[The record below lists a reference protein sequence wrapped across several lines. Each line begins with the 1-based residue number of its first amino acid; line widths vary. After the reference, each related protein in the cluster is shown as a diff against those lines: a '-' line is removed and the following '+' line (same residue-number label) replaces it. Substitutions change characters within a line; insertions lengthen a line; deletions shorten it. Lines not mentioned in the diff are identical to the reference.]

1 MVFSSPIFLFI
12 FLPLTLGLYYL
23 LPRAAKN
30 VFLLL
35 ASLVFYAWG
44 EVFFV
49 LVMLASISFNYLFGR
64 LIGGSASARSKALA
78 LTAGITVNLGLLAY
92 FKYANFIV
100 ENLGQAGLVSIEGWT
115 PVHLP
120 LGISFFTF
128 QAMSY
133 LVDVYRGENRAQH
146 NPVNVALYIALF
158 PQLIAGPIVRYHDI
172 ATQIRDRVINLLMV
186 NSGIQRFIYGLAKK
200 VLIANPL
207 GLVAD
212 QIFALSGGD
221 LSTGVAWLGLACYT
235 LQIYFDFSGY
245 SDMAIG
251 LGRMLGFRFL
261 ENFNYPYISTS
272 IKEFWRRW
280 HISLSSW
287 FRDYL
292 YIPLGGNR
300 KGSLRTYANLLIV
313 FCLCGLWHGASWTF
327 LVWGVFHGAFL
338 ALERT
343 RFGTL
348 LEMMPVLMRHGY
360 TLLVVMAGWVFF
372 RTESMGEAL
381 QFFHALAGLS
391 ATAGGEH
398 SLTHFLDIKVAFLV
412 ITGVVLATPVFAR
425 INGFFLKRSRNQNA
439 EFSGPGAVVYSLA
452 NVLLLLSLFLLSLT
466 AIASNA
472 YNPFIYFRF

>member
-1 MVFSSPIFLFI
+1 MVFSSPIFLFV

-23 LPRAAKN
+23 LPRPVKN
-30 VFLLL
+30 GFLLA

-44 EVFFV
+44 EIYFV
-49 LVMLASISFNYLFGR
+49 LVMLASISFNYMFGR
-64 LIGGSASARSKALA
+64 LLGEDTPPGRRRLFLA
-78 LTAGITVNLGLLAY
+78 AGITANVALLAY

-100 ENLGQAGLVSIEGWT
+100 ENLTELGLLGNIEWS

-133 LVDVYRGENRAQH
+133 LVDVYRHENRAQK
-146 NPVNVALYIALF
+146 NFLNVALYIALF

-172 ATQIRDRVINLLMV
+172 AMQIRERATSLLLV
-186 NSGIQRFIYGLAKK
+186 NSGLQRFIYGLAKK

-212 QIFALSGGD
+212 QVFALSGGD
-221 LSTGVAWLGLACYT
+221 LSTGVAWLGIICYT

-261 ENFNYPYISTS
+261 ENFNYPYVSKS
-272 IKEFWRRW
+272 IREFWRRW

-300 KGSLRTYANLLIV
+300 LGAARTYLNLLIV
-313 FCLCGLWHGASWTF
+313 FSLCGLWHGASWTF
-327 LVWGVFHGAFL
+327 LTWGLFHGGFL
-338 ALERT
+338 VLERSPFGRLLD
-343 RFGTL
+343 RFPAAL
-348 LEMMPVLMRHGY
+348 QHLY

-372 RTESMGEAL
+372 RTESMADAM
-381 QFFHALAGLS
+381 QFFSALAGFSSVTGSEHELS
-391 ATAGGEH
+391 Q
-398 SLTHFLDIKVAFLV
+398 FLDIKVLTV
-412 ITGVVLATPVFAR
+412 ILAGVVLATPLASKINNDLLKAARNREGVF
-425 INGFFLKRSRNQNA
+425 IGFKSA
-439 EFSGPGAVVYSLA
+439 VYASG
-452 NVLLLLSLFLLSLT
+452 NVLLLTGLFMLSLM
-466 AIASNA
+466 AIAANA

>member
-1 MVFSSPIFLFI
+1 MVFSSPIFLFV

-23 LPRAAKN
+23 LPRSAKN
-30 VFLLL
+30 GFLLL

-44 EVFFV
+44 EIFFV
-49 LVMLASISFNYLFGR
+49 LVMLASLAFNYIFGR
-64 LIGGSASARSKALA
+64 LIG
-78 LTAGITVNLGLLAY
+78 TAEPSRKRGYLVAGVVANLSLLAY

-100 ENLGQAGLVSIEGWT
+100 DNLQQLGWLAGVDWSD
-115 PVHLP
+115 VHLP

-133 LVDVYRGENRAQH
+133 LVDVYRGENRAQKSLF
-146 NPVNVALYIALF
+146 NVALYIALF

-172 ATQIRDRVINLLMV
+172 ARQIRKRTIDLLLV
-186 NSGIQRFIYGLAKK
+186 NSGLQRFVYGLAKK

-212 QIFALSGGD
+212 EVFALSGGD
-221 LSTGVAWLGLACYT
+221 LTTGTAWLGIACYT

-261 ENFNYPYISTS
+261 ENFNYPYVSRS

-300 KGSLRTYANLLIV
+300 VGGLRTYLNLLIV
-313 FCLCGLWHGASWTF
+313 FCLCGLWHGASWSFVIWGMVHGFF
-327 LVWGVFHGAFL
+327 LVA
-338 ALERT
+338 ERLGGDKMID
-343 RFGTL
+343 RVWK
-348 LEMMPVLMRHGY
+348 PIRHLY
-360 TLLVVMAGWVFF
+360 TLFVVVMAWVLF
-372 RTESMGEAL
+372 RSSDITYAWGYYKAMFGFGNSESGVYEYFKYL
-381 QFFHALAGLS
+381 NN
-391 ATAGGEH
+391 E
-398 SLTHFLDIKVAFLV
+398 FLL
-412 ITGVVLATPVFAR
+412 
-425 INGFFLKRSRNQNA
+425 
-439 EFSGPGAVVYSLA
+439 
-452 NVLLLLSLFLLSLT
+452 VLLLGIVASTPLFVYVGNRL
-466 AIASNA
+466 
-472 YNPFIYFRF
+472 

>member
-1 MVFSSPIFLFI
+1 MVFSSPIFLFV
-12 FLPLTLGLYYL
+12 FLPLTLALYYV

-30 VFLLL
+30 GFLLF

-44 EVFFV
+44 EIFFV
-49 LVMLASISFNYLFGR
+49 LVMLASISFNYIFGR
-64 LIGGSASARSKALA
+64 LIGGAGPGRKKGFLA
-78 LTAGITVNLGLLAY
+78 AGVAANLSLLAY

-100 ENLGQAGLVSIEGWT
+100 DNLQQLGWLAGVEWSE
-115 PVHLP
+115 VHLP

-133 LVDVYRGENRAQH
+133 LVDVYRGENKAQKSL
-146 NPVNVALYIALF
+146 VNVALYIALF

-172 ATQIRDRVINLLMV
+172 ARQIRDRTIDLLLV
-186 NSGIQRFIYGLAKK
+186 NSGLQRFVYGLAKK

-212 QIFALSGGD
+212 EIFALSGGD
-221 LSTGVAWLGLACYT
+221 LSTGTAWLGIACYT

-261 ENFNYPYISTS
+261 ENFNYPYVSRS

-300 KGSLRTYANLLIV
+300 VGGLRTYFNLLIV

-327 LVWGVFHGAFL
+327 LTWGLFHGAFL
-338 ALERT
+338 VLERT
-343 RFGTL
+343 PFGRILGTL
-348 LEMMPVLMRHGY
+348 PSVLRHLY

-372 RTESMGEAL
+372 RTESMGEAM
-381 QFFHALAGLS
+381 QFFSALAGMS
-391 ATAGGEH
+391 IADGQAPAV
-398 SLTHFLDIKVAFLV
+398 SQFLNLKVTILLV
-412 ITGVVLATPVFAR
+412 VGTLLATP
-425 INGFFLKRSRNQNA
+425 LSSRLNA
-439 EFSGPGAVVYSLA
+439 ILLRWTRAGDPEVIGPGPVAYA
-452 NVLLLLSLFLLSLT
+452 TGNVILLTTLFILSLM
-466 AIASNA
+466 AIGANA

>member
-1 MVFSSPIFLFI
+1 MVFSSPIFLFV

-23 LPRAAKN
+23 LPRSAKN
-30 VFLLL
+30 GFLLL

-44 EVFFV
+44 EIFFV
-49 LVMLASISFNYLFGR
+49 LVMLASIAFNYIFGR
-64 LIGGSASARSKALA
+64 LIG
-78 LTAGITVNLGLLAY
+78 TAEPSRKRGYLVAGVVANLSLLAY

-100 ENLGQAGLVSIEGWT
+100 DNLQQLGWLAGVDWSD
-115 PVHLP
+115 VHLP

-133 LVDVYRGENRAQH
+133 LVDVYRGENRAQKSL
-146 NPVNVALYIALF
+146 VNVALYIALF

-172 ATQIRDRVINLLMV
+172 ARQIRKRTIDLLLV
-186 NSGIQRFIYGLAKK
+186 NSGLQRFVYGLAKK

-212 QIFALSGGD
+212 EVFALSGGD
-221 LSTGVAWLGLACYT
+221 LTTGTAWLGIACYT

-261 ENFNYPYISTS
+261 ENFNYPYVSRS

-300 KGSLRTYANLLIV
+300 VGGLRTYLNLLIV

-327 LVWGVFHGAFL
+327 LTWGLFHGAFL
-338 ALERT
+338 VLERT
-343 RFGTL
+343 PFGR
-348 LEMMPVLMRHGY
+348 VLGMLPSVFRHLY

-372 RTESMGEAL
+372 RTESMGEAM
-381 QFFHALAGLS
+381 QFFSALAGMS
-391 ATAGGEH
+391 IADSQAPPV
-398 SLTHFLDIKVAFLV
+398 SQFLNIKVAGLLLAGA
-412 ITGVVLATPVFAR
+412 ILATPLAAR
-425 INGFFLKRSRNQNA
+425 INTALLRWTGAA
-439 EFSGPGAVVYSLA
+439 EPRLSGPGGVAYAIGNVAVLT
-452 NVLLLLSLFLLSLT
+452 SLFLLSLT
-466 AIASNA
+466 AIGANA

>member
-1 MVFSSPIFLFI
+1 MVFSSPIFLFV

-23 LPRAAKN
+23 LPRSAKN

-44 EVFFV
+44 EIFFV
-49 LVMLASISFNYLFGR
+49 LVMLASIAFNFLFGW
-64 LIGGSASARSKALA
+64 LIGAANPGGRKKWALA
-78 LTAGITVNLGLLAY
+78 AGVTANLCLLGY
-92 FKYANFIV
+92 FKYANFVV
-100 ENLGQAGLVSIEGWT
+100 ENLAGAGLVDASGWN

-133 LVDVYRGENRAQH
+133 LIDVYRGENRAQH
-146 NPVNVALYIALF
+146 NLVNVALYIALF

-172 ATQIRDRVINLLMV
+172 ASQIRDRTISLLLV
-186 NSGIQRFIYGLAKK
+186 NSGVQRFIYGLAKK

-207 GLVAD
+207 GLAAD
-212 QIFALSGGD
+212 QVFALSGGD
-221 LSTGVAWLGLACYT
+221 LTTATAWLGLVCYT

-261 ENFNYPYISTS
+261 ENFNYPYISKS

-300 KGSLRTYANLLIV
+300 EGPNRTYFNLLIV

-327 LVWGVFHGAFL
+327 LLWGGFHGAFL
-338 ALERT
+338 VLERT
-343 RFGTL
+343 RFGHWI
-348 LEMMPVLMRHGY
+348 EAMPSVLRHLY

-372 RTESMGEAL
+372 RTESMEAAT
-381 QFFHALAGLS
+381 QYFAALAGFAQAS
-391 ATAGGEH
+391 GGEGAV
-398 SLTHFLDIKVAFLV
+398 SNFLDVKLALIVVVGA
-412 ITGVVLATPVFAR
+412 VLATPVSAR
-425 INGFFLKRSRNQNA
+425 LNGWLLARARAGRAVF
-439 EFSGPGAVVYSLA
+439 EGPTAAVYSVA
-452 NVLLLLSLFLLSLT
+452 NVAVLLSLFLLSLT
-466 AIASNA
+466 AIAADA

>member
-1 MVFSSPIFLFI
+1 MVFSSPIFLFV

-23 LPRAAKN
+23 LPRKAKN
-30 VFLLL
+30 GFLLA

-44 EVFFV
+44 ELFFV
-49 LVMLASISFNYLFGR
+49 LVMLASISFNYVFGR
-64 LIGGSASARSKALA
+64 LIGSATGAGHRKIALA
-78 LTAGITVNLGLLAY
+78 AGIAANLGLLAY

-100 ENLGQAGLVSIEGWT
+100 ENLGQAGLLDASGWT
-115 PVHLP
+115 TVHLP

-133 LVDVYRGENRAQH
+133 LVDVYRGENQAQRSL
-146 NPVNVALYIALF
+146 VNVALYIALF

-172 ATQIRDRVINLLMV
+172 ASQIRDRVISLLLI

-212 QIFALSGGD
+212 QVFAISGGD
-221 LSTGVAWLGLACYT
+221 LSTGTAWLGLVCYT

-261 ENFNYPYISTS
+261 ENFNYPYISRS

-292 YIPLGGNR
+292 YIPLGGNK
-300 KGSLRTYANLLIV
+300 KGRLRTYQNLLIV

-327 LVWGVFHGAFL
+327 LVWGLFHGVFL
-338 ALERT
+338 ILERT
-343 RFGTL
+343 RFGAV
-348 LEMMPVLMRHGY
+348 LERLPHPARHAY

-372 RTESMGEAL
+372 RTENMGEAM
-381 QFFHALAGLS
+381 QFFSALAGQSVASGDAHALS
-391 ATAGGEH
+391 QY
-398 SLTHFLDIKVAFLV
+398 LDVKVAFLV
-412 ITGVVLATPVFAR
+412 ILGAVLATPLSAKINAALIGAARNGDLVFA
-425 INGFFLKRSRNQNA
+425 
-439 EFSGPGAVVYSLA
+439 GPKAAAYSLG
-452 NVLLLLSLFLLSLT
+452 NVVVLVSLFLLVLT

>member
-1 MVFSSPIFLFI
+1 MVFSSPIFLFV

-30 VFLLL
+30 GFLLA

-44 EVFFV
+44 ELFFV
-49 LVMLASISFNYLFGR
+49 LVMLASISFNYIFGR
-64 LIGGSASARSKALA
+64 LIGNSPGAGHKKRVLA
-78 LTAGITVNLGLLAY
+78 AGITANLGLLAY

-100 ENLGQAGLVSIEGWT
+100 ENLGQAGLVDASNWT

-133 LVDVYRGENRAQH
+133 LVDVYRGENQAQRSL
-146 NPVNVALYIALF
+146 VNVALYIALF

-172 ATQIRDRVINLLMV
+172 ASQIRDRVISLLLI

-212 QIFALSGGD
+212 QVFAISGGD
-221 LSTGVAWLGLACYT
+221 LTTGTAWLGLVCYT

-261 ENFNYPYISTS
+261 ENFNYPYISRS

-292 YIPLGGNR
+292 YIPLGGNK
-300 KGSLRTYANLLIV
+300 KGEQRTYMNLLIV

-327 LVWGVFHGAFL
+327 LVWGLFHGVFL
-338 ALERT
+338 ILERT
-343 RFGTL
+343 RFGSV
-348 LEMMPVLMRHGY
+348 LERLPVPVRHVY
-360 TLLVVMAGWVFF
+360 TLMVVMAGWVFF
-372 RTESMGEAL
+372 RTESMGEAM
-381 QFFHALAGLS
+381 QFFSALVGQSAATGDAHALS
-391 ATAGGEH
+391 QY
-398 SLTHFLDIKVAFLV
+398 LDIKVAFLLIV
-412 ITGVVLATPVFAR
+412 AVVLATPLSAKINAALMGVAHNRDLEFA
-425 INGFFLKRSRNQNA
+425 
-439 EFSGPGAVVYSLA
+439 GPKAAVYSLG
-452 NVLLLLSLFLLSLT
+452 NVMVLVALFLLVLT

>member
-1 MVFSSPIFLFI
+1 MVFSSPIFLFV
-12 FLPLTLGLYYL
+12 FLPLSLGLYYL
-23 LPRAAKN
+23 LPRSAKN

-44 EVFFV
+44 EIFFV
-49 LVMLASISFNYLFGR
+49 LVMLASIAFNFLFGW
-64 LIGGSASARSKALA
+64 LIGAASTPGRKKLALA
-78 LTAGITVNLGLLAY
+78 GGVAANLGLLAY
-92 FKYANFIV
+92 FKYANFVV
-100 ENLGQAGLVSIEGWT
+100 ENLAGAGLLDATGWNE
-115 PVHLP
+115 VHLP

-146 NPVNVALYIALF
+146 NPINVALYISLF

-172 ATQIRDRVINLLMV
+172 ASQIRERTISLLLV
-186 NSGIQRFIYGLAKK
+186 NSGVQRFIYGLAKK

-207 GLVAD
+207 GLAAD
-212 QIFALSGGD
+212 QVFALSGGD
-221 LSTGVAWLGLACYT
+221 LTTATAWLGLACYT

-261 ENFNYPYISTS
+261 ENFNYPYISKS

-300 KGSLRTYANLLIV
+300 KGPYRTYFNLLVV

-327 LVWGVFHGAFL
+327 LVWGLFHGGFL
-338 ALERT
+338 VLERT
-343 RFGTL
+343 RFGNWV
-348 LEMMPVLMRHGY
+348 EAMPTVLRHVY

-372 RTESMGEAL
+372 RTESMEAAL
-381 QFFHALAGLS
+381 AYFAALAGQSAAPGGAGDLS
-391 ATAGGEH
+391 N
-398 SLTHFLDIKVAFLV
+398 FLDVKLAFLLV
-412 ITGVVLATPVFAR
+412 CGAVLATPLASRCNRWLLDHAPRAPGAFA
-425 INGFFLKRSRNQNA
+425 
-439 EFSGPGAVVYSLA
+439 GPGAVAYSA
-452 NVLLLLSLFLLSLT
+452 GNVALLLSLFLLSLT
-466 AIASNA
+466 AIAANA